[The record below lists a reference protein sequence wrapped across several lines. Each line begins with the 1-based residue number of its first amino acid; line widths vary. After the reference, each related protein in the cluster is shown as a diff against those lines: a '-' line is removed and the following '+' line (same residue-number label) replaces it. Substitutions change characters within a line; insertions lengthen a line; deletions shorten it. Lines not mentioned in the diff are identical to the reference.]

1 MTAEREQPTARA
13 ATAPYTLAELLL
25 YFVRLGTFGLGG
37 PIALVGYMQRDI
49 VEERRWF
56 SKQDYVEGLARA
68 QLAPGPFAA
77 QLAIWFG
84 WLKAGTLGAS
94 LVAAAFVL
102 PVILFFIGA
111 KMLLEIVHIE
121 IPVVISFCVIIA
133 TLTLAIVFSILVPKK
148 EKEPEAAD

>member
-102 PVILFFIGA
+102 GRRAIHDVPTALIALGT
-111 KMLLEIVHIE
+111 LWGIVKTKKVPE
-121 IPVVISFCVIIA
+121 PVVIVLAGVIGFLLWR
-133 TLTLAIVFSILVPKK
+133 TP
-148 EKEPEAAD
+148 